1 MSRRVLALAQVP
13 FYSGARAVLKVLD
26 YMIEEGHSAEVQ
38 KTIERHGRQMIK
50 RLQGRNPRTRRH

>member
-13 FYSGARAVLKVLD
+13 FCSGARAVLKLLD

-38 KTIERHGRQMIK
+38 KTIERHGRRIK
-50 RLQGRNPRTRRH
+50 RLQARNPGTRRH

>member
-26 YMIEEGHSAEVQ
+26 YMIEEGHSAEV
-38 KTIERHGRQMIK
+38 RQ
-50 RLQGRNPRTRRH
+50 LQFPQME